1 MTVPA
6 LPEPATTH
14 GWLRL
19 DAARGVALTYDS
31 HVALHGPLP
40 ALAGDE
46 LLGELEASGLTGR
59 GGAGF
64 PVHRK
69 MRAVLAG
76 AAPRVVVANAAE
88 GEPASSKDKTLL
100 GSDPHLVLDGLQ
112 LAARAVGASAA
123 YLYVHADLSMLAVL
137 DEAMRQRLLHRIDLV
152 PVQVVCAPPRFVAG
166 EESAV
171 ASRISGGPALPRSK
185 PPRVF
190 EAGVHG
196 RPTLVQNA
204 ETLAHLAL
212 IARHGAAAFRR
223 FGHPSHP
230 GTMLFS
236 VSGGV
241 HRPGVL
247 EAPTGTTVGEL
258 VAAAGGPRHHVG
270 AILLGGY
277 HGQWVRWPQAR
288 ELPLDNERLKPHGL
302 SVGAGVVVVL
312 PADVCGVIETA
323 RVLDYLA
330 RESAGQCGPCVFGL
344 PAVAETFGELVRGAR
359 PKRRDRRLTE
369 LGATLE
375 RRGGCAHPDGS
386 LRFLSSA
393 RTVFADELARHASGQ
408 CSAVSFDAVLP
419 TPGAAYPGL
428 TVRD

>member
-1 MTVPA
+1 MTIA
-6 LPEPATTH
+6 AETETASAG

-19 DAARGVALTYDS
+19 EAAGGSTLCYDR

-40 ALAGDE
+40 VLGADE
-46 LLGELEASGLTGR
+46 LLAELEASGLTGR

-69 MRAVLAG
+69 MRAVAAG
-76 AAPRVVVANAAE
+76 AGPRVVVANAAE
-88 GEPASSKDKTLL
+88 GEPASDKDKTLVGL
-100 GSDPHLVLDGLQ
+100 NPHLVLDGLQ
-112 LAARAVGASAA
+112 LAARVVGASAA
-123 YLYVHADLSMLAVL
+123 YVYIHTGPLTELVN
-137 DEAMRQRLLHRIDLV
+137 EALRERRRAHVDVV
-152 PVQVVCAPPRFVAG
+152 PVQVVCAPARFVAG

-204 ETLAHLAL
+204 ESLAHVAL
-212 IARHGAAAFRR
+212 IARHGAEAFRR
-223 FGHPSHP
+223 AGHPAHP
-230 GTMLFS
+230 GTMLFT

-241 HRPGVL
+241 LRPGVI

-258 VAAAGGPRHHVG
+258 LAAAGGPRHHVG

-277 HGQWVRWPQAR
+277 HGRWVAWPQAR

-312 PADVCGVIETA
+312 PAEVCGVVETA

-330 RESAGQCGPCVFGL
+330 RESAGQCGPCVFGMPDL
-344 PAVAETFGELVRGAR
+344 AKSFSALARGAR
-359 PKRRDRRLTE
+359 PGRHSRRLAE
-369 LGATLE
+369 LSGALE

-386 LRFLSSA
+386 LRLVHSA
-393 RTVFADELARHASGQ
+393 RAVFAEELRQHARGRCAAS
-408 CSAVSFDAVLP
+408 SVVPVLP
-419 TPGAAYPGL
+419 IPEPRL
-428 TVRD
+428 TD